1 MYSFKTHRY
10 GSNITT
16 SKKALKTKTTKRNGQ
31 KKDDAEKSSVTAIV
45 KNAPAAPFPKK
56 LSPMLATLVD
66 EPFKASAVCG

>member
-1 MYSFKTHRY
+1 MIATLQRQ
-10 GSNITT
+10 
-16 SKKALKTKTTKRNGQ
+16 KKALKTKTTKRNGQ
-31 KKDDAEKSSVTAIV
+31 KKDDAEKSSVTAIL